1 VPAAL
6 TAGRR
11 SRGDLALLEQT
22 YADESD
28 PSKDDHS
35 ARARGSTVTDCREH
49 SVRSEDGRHGQKAW
63 GIHESRQAGFRR
75 NANARISGASSE
87 NAAVNP
93 DSILCARECHET
105 LSHAESIPRQ
115 SRWKM
120 PSKNVEMPS
129 AISTAAAPMRPMTSG
144 LSARHCHECEEAA
157 NLGDAR
163 WHV

>member
-1 VPAAL
+1 MPAAL

-49 SVRSEDGRHGQKAW
+49 GVRSEDAGTVRRL

-115 SRWKM
+115 SRWN
-120 PSKNVEMPS
+120 P
-129 AISTAAAPMRPMTSG
+129 
-144 LSARHCHECEEAA
+144 
-157 NLGDAR
+157 
-163 WHV
+163 

>member
-49 SVRSEDGRHGQKAW
+49 SVRSEDGRHGQRAW
-63 GIHESRQAGFRR
+63 DPRVAPGGVSAEC
-75 NANARISGASSE
+75 ARISGASGE

-115 SRWKM
+115 SRWN
-120 PSKNVEMPS
+120 P
-129 AISTAAAPMRPMTSG
+129 
-144 LSARHCHECEEAA
+144 
-157 NLGDAR
+157 
-163 WHV
+163 